1 MSKTPRLLSQHFK
14 EALRFV
20 PVPFE
25 ALPGWGADSLDGV
38 KEGLE
43 GSAHFF
49 EAGAKSWSKATP
61 LSPDVLKGWQEALQA
76 RSRYDLTGPE
86 GLRAYFEAH
95 FQCYRLE
102 TPAQEPGLL
111 TGYYHPHVAASR
123 FQKPGFD
130 VPLYKRPPEL
140 VIIEDGGLFSPKI
153 NGQRLAGMVKNG
165 NLVPYFTRQE
175 IEEGA
180 LLGRSLEIAWVKD
193 PTDAFFM
200 MIQGSG
206 TLMFEEGPCLT
217 LHYGGANGYPFTSL
231 GRLLIERGVFTESN
245 ASAMA
250 VKTWLQQ
257 NGDAARRLMWE
268 NKSYIFFEVSPG
280 THKPLGACGAP
291 LVCTRSLACDPYA
304 LPLGAPLW
312 VDASVPWQKDP
323 YQRLMFAHDVGSAIK
338 GEIRADLYCGQGD
351 EAFLKAGSLKHPGTL
366 YLLWPKSL
374 SGDVYGA

>member
-1 MSKTPRLLSQHFK
+1 MSETLRFLSQYFK
-14 EALRFV
+14 ETLRFFL
-20 PVPFE
+20 VPFE
-25 ALPGWGADSLDGV
+25 ELPGWGADPFDGV

-43 GSAHFF
+43 SSAHFF
-49 EAGAKSWSKATP
+49 ETGAKSWSKAAP
-61 LSPDVLKGWQEALQA
+61 LSCELLKGWQEVFDAK
-76 RSRYDLTGPE
+76 SNYDLTSPL
-86 GLRAYFEAH
+86 GLRSYLEAH

-102 TPAQEPGLL
+102 TPDQKPGLL

-123 FQKPGFD
+123 IQKPGYE
-130 VPLYKRPPEL
+130 VPLYRRPPEL

-153 NGQRLAGMVKNG
+153 QGQRFAGMVKNG

-180 LLGRSLEIAWVKD
+180 LAGRGLEIAWVKD

-206 TLMFEEGPCLT
+206 TLMFDDSPYLT

-231 GRLLIERGVFTESN
+231 GRLLIERGVFTQN
-245 ASAMA
+245 DASAMA
-250 VKTWLQQ
+250 VKAWLQK

-268 NKSYIFFEVSPG
+268 NKSYIFFEPSPA
-280 THKPLGACGAP
+280 THKPLGACGVP
-291 LVCTRSLACDPYA
+291 LACTRSLACDPYA
-304 LPLGAPLW
+304 LPLGAPVW
-312 VDASVPWQKDP
+312 VDTSVPWQEEP

-366 YLLWPKSL
+366 YLLWPRAL